1 MRRSVKGG
9 SRLHKVGTH
18 LAPAAIPVLAGLR
31 CVLLRQPGSSGSC
44 ALFCAAAERCSSG
57 CVVVVEEGIRGR
69 AGRAQTAARCA
80 TSGFG
85 PRQWP
90 HRAAAWLPPRPSCRV
105 RPAPVCSQSE
115 LTPFP
120 RWSHPMRLGFSGSPE
135 TTGEAPHAAL
145 TCPTPPTGPIELVCP
160 RWSHR
165 LDVAPAPGG
174 SEQPPET
181 ARRRPVICSGHGD
194 ANHAR
199 ARRARDARLTG

>member
-80 TSGFG
+80 TSGCG

-105 RPAPVCSQSE
+105 RPAPVCSQSA
-115 LTPFP
+115 
-120 RWSHPMRLGFSGSPE
+120 SGW
-135 TTGEAPHAAL
+135 HV
-145 TCPTPPTGPIELVCP
+145 CRDPIEGNRRSQADEP
-160 RWSHR
+160 HR
-165 LDVAPAPGG
+165 SRQDRVQATPHYVACCSLGG
-174 SEQPPET
+174 
-181 ARRRPVICSGHGD
+181 H
-194 ANHAR
+194 
-199 ARRARDARLTG
+199 

>member
-80 TSGFG
+80 TSGCG

-105 RPAPVCSQSE
+105 RPAPVCSQSARSRGAVRRG
-115 LTPFP
+115 T
-120 RWSHPMRLGFSGSPE
+120 
-135 TTGEAPHAAL
+135 
-145 TCPTPPTGPIELVCP
+145 
-160 RWSHR
+160 
-165 LDVAPAPGG
+165 
-174 SEQPPET
+174 
-181 ARRRPVICSGHGD
+181 RRRVG
-194 ANHAR
+194 
-199 ARRARDARLTG
+199 RLTDFLNRTIYTTPRIPPCRGAHGESGAHMPRTQRRRVRVKYVAKRHIFFSAQPTHRHAIAARGIAGQHVGGRG